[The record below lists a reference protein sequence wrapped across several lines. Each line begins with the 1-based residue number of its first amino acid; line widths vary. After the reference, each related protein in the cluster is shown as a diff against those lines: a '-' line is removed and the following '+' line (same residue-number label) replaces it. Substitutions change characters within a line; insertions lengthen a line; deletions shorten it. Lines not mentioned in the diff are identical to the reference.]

1 MFLYKYYVYL
11 INFINK
17 NKKVFFKKKKV
28 EDHARKFDKLITW
41 LIIGWAVASMIGL
54 SKTDKWKEI
63 TSNVKEEST
72 KVAKNWYK
80 VFWKVLVW
88 VLKVFNKK

>member
-1 MFLYKYYVYL
+1 M
-11 INFINK
+11 
-17 NKKVFFKKKKV
+17 FFKKKEVNK
-28 EDHARKFDKLITW
+28 HAKKIDKLITW

-63 TSNVKEEST
+63 TKNVKKEWEIVVKEWS
-72 KVAKNWYK
+72 KIAKKWYK

-88 VLKVFNKK
+88 TLKIFSKK

>member
-1 MFLYKYYVYL
+1 MF
-11 INFINK
+11 FR
-17 NKKVFFKKKKV
+17 KKEV
-28 EDHARKFDKLITW
+28 ENQAKKFDKLITW

-63 TSNVKEEST
+63 TKNVKNEWNQI
-72 KVAKNWYK
+72 AKNWYK

-88 VLKVFNKK
+88 VLKIFNKK

>member
-1 MFLYKYYVYL
+1 M
-11 INFINK
+11 
-17 NKKVFFKKKKV
+17 FFKKKEVDK
-28 EDHARKFDKLITW
+28 HAKKFDKLITW

-63 TSNVKEEST
+63 TKNVQVEWTKAVKESQ
-72 KVAKNWYK
+72 KIAKQWYK

-88 VLKVFNKK
+88 VLKIFNKK